1 MEVINFDEN
10 TLINQSFKRN
20 INHLYSLFYE
30 DENAFQVVSI
40 AEYYDANKSI
50 LKSYNNGSLRD
61 KIEIVPFIY
70 KTCMLPNE
78 EEYNI
83 FRSDYF
89 KQIILSYLFGQNLPF
104 SSYKINRVNNKLL
117 KPNSNNNYENMV
129 SNKMEFNGS
138 IITKEE
144 LIKFLFQYYMK
155 DILNITKMLSDNQ
168 PEYFGKIKE
177 ITYRNIQ
184 PNNITSFMNIVVTN
198 YKRII
203 ELYKIYDSDDIKKRN
218 IKDELLKEREELI
231 KKIENID
238 DKIDGGNE
246 KGKSLTFSSGKAS
259 AKLFMDNDGFVQ
271 NLLFI
276 FLVGLTS
283 GLSFF
288 FISSLVKFILNR
300 I

>member
-40 AEYYDANKSI
+40 AEYYEANKSI

-61 KIEIVPFIY
+61 
-70 KTCMLPNE
+70 
-78 EEYNI
+78 
-83 FRSDYF
+83 DYF

-155 DILNITKMLSDNQ
+155 DILNITKMISDNQ

-203 ELYKIYDSDDIKKRN
+203 ELYKIYDSDDIKK
-218 IKDELLKEREELI
+218 
-231 KKIENID
+231 KKY
-238 DKIDGGNE
+238 
-246 KGKSLTFSSGKAS
+246 
-259 AKLFMDNDGFVQ
+259 
-271 NLLFI
+271 
-276 FLVGLTS
+276 
-283 GLSFF
+283 
-288 FISSLVKFILNR
+288 
-300 I
+300 